1 MGCTES
7 RESAGSQRHVYVSRS
22 ICFSYYFFGALASR
36 SLYSFIVSHYN
47 MSQSLHA
54 CCRFNPPLQ
63 IVQNILEL
71 LPESPSLVDR
81 MHRTPLHIAAG
92 TRANLS
98 IIQLLVNASPLT
110 CAVRDVDGKTP
121 LHLACDSTCELFVG
135 DEDCTRDPPTYDV
148 LSTLIKAYLPAL
160 SLDDNEGTSA
170 LEHAILSDAPIKIVK
185 YLQGVTRQQNQIK
198 ALSDQLESTRIGESQ
213 PLL

>member
-1 MGCTES
+1 
-7 RESAGSQRHVYVSRS
+7 
-22 ICFSYYFFGALASR
+22 
-36 SLYSFIVSHYN
+36 
-47 MSQSLHA
+47 
-54 CCRFNPPLQ
+54 
-63 IVQNILEL
+63 
-71 LPESPSLVDR
+71 
-81 MHRTPLHIAAG
+81 
-92 TRANLS
+92 
-98 IIQLLVNASPLT
+98 
-110 CAVRDVDGKTP
+110 
-121 LHLACDSTCELFVG
+121 LFVG

>member
-1 MGCTES
+1 MS
-7 RESAGSQRHVYVSRS
+7 R
-22 ICFSYYFFGALASR
+22 
-36 SLYSFIVSHYN
+36 
-47 MSQSLHA
+47 SLHA
-54 CCRFNPPLQ
+54 CARFNPPLH

-81 MHRTPLHIAAG
+81 MNRTPLHIAAG
-92 TRANLS
+92 TRADLS

-135 DEDCTRDPPTYDV
+135 DEDCTRYPPTYDV
-148 LSTLIKAYLPAL
+148 LSTLIEAYLPAL